1 MTEKN
6 FTNNENV
13 NTEKV
18 SKTTKK
24 GGYKRNY
31 EKKENNVVEMQDNS
45 TLPAKKN
52 KRTSKNTK
60 PNGQI
65 LKSDENS
72 LIKVDCV

>member
-45 TLPAKKN
+45 TLPGK
-52 KRTSKNTK
+52 
-60 PNGQI
+60 Q
-65 LKSDENS
+65 KS
-72 LIKVDCV
+72 LVR